1 MMLKRFCLKA
11 AVVADESTDFM
22 NICHAIA
29 FVRFVNDEE
38 IQGNFRLLGA
48 SQNNGQYKFS
58 RSSYLKNNGLSSVL
72 LVPHQWLAP

>member
-1 MMLKRFCLKA
+1 MILKRFCLKA
-11 AVVADESTDFM
+11 AAVADELTDFM

-29 FVRFVNDEE
+29 RFVNYEE

-48 SQNNGQYKFS
+48 SQNNGQYKFN
-58 RSSYLKNNGLSSVL
+58 RSSYLKNNSLPSVL